1 MNVNQ
6 TISLN
11 INCDAF
17 IFSNESVLETFRFGK
32 CLNKS
37 PINVRRYSHTILVI
51 THTLIEE

>member
-37 PINVRRYSHTILVI
+37 PINVRRYLHTILVI